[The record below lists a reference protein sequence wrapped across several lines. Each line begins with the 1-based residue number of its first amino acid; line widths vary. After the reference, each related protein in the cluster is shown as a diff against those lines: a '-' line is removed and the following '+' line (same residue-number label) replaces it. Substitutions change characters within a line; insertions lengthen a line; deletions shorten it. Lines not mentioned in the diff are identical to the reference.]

1 MSKLRLKYKVTI
13 AFLLFIVGPFLIVG
27 WISAMRTSDSMTHE
41 IGRTT
46 LQLVNQN
53 HVTIEKTLSSVNDK
67 ALTLLDNHFFS
78 NPKQYEFWTGIETLG
93 QISVADSILERWTAD
108 GTEYSLYMKNIE
120 GRQTPFETMHKPRG
134 FKYFDDLA
142 VMPDWAKESLSQ
154 GGGASVRLVS
164 APNEGETV
172 SFMRSIQNPKAY
184 SESIGLL
191 VVGKLEVLLMRDLV
205 SVQLPAHAGLYLFN
219 DQDELLLKAGSDAS
233 LLTEIPAE
241 ARRLTSGYYFAKE
254 GDGKWL
260 YAFSRKAAYG
270 TTLVYK
276 VPYASIAGNQSA
288 LLVTLMVLSAGYLV
302 FVLAFV
308 LYLLRIIV
316 KPLGRL
322 VTITKLYEPGRN
334 LDIGNEQLRPD
345 EFGILYGAFLKMT
358 KRLDQSFE
366 DNYGMQI
373 KQKEYELSMLHSQ
386 ITPHLLYNTL
396 DSIYWYALESGN
408 TDVGEM
414 VKDLSKLLRIG
425 LSKGRTMITI
435 EEELEHVQAYSRL
448 QMKRYPDTFEVEWD
462 VDEELKGYTTPKV
475 IMQPLV
481 ENAIFHGVSSMD
493 GEGVI
498 RISVRRGDGDELL
511 LVVEDN
517 GFLPVDME
525 RLEQIVRG
533 EAADKGYGIRNVHQ
547 RVQLHYGEAYGLRY
561 ERREGGGLRATINLP
576 LQRQ

>member
-1 MSKLRLKYKVTI
+1 VTI
-13 AFLLFIVGPFLIVG
+13 AFLLFIVAPFLVVS
-27 WISAMRTSDSMTHE
+27 WISVIRTSNSMTDE

-67 ALTLLDNHFFS
+67 SLTFMDNHFFS
-78 NPKQYEFWTGIETLG
+78 NMKQYSFWTGVETLG
-93 QISVADSILERWTAD
+93 QISEADSILESWSSD
-108 GTEYSLYMKNIE
+108 GTEYTLYMKNVD
-120 GRQTPFETMHKPRG
+120 GRQTPFDTMYKERG
-134 FKYFDDLA
+134 FKYFGEYMTGL
-142 VMPDWAKESLSQ
+142 PDWAMHAMEQ
-154 GGGASVRLVS
+154 GGGAGVRHISL
-164 APNEGETV
+164 PGGGKTIG
-172 SFMRSIQNPKAY
+172 FMRSIQNPKSY

-191 VVGKLEVLLMRDLV
+191 VVTKLEVLLTRDLV
-205 SVQLPAHAGLYLFN
+205 SVQLPEHAGLYLFN
-219 DQDELLLKAGSDAS
+219 AQDELLMKAGPDSAALS
-233 LLTEIPAE
+233 EIPEE
-241 ARRLTSGYYFAKE
+241 ARRGTSGFYFAKE

-260 YAFSRKAAYG
+260 YAFSRKPAYD

-276 VPYASIAGNQSA
+276 IPYDSITGNQSA
-288 LLVTLMVLSAGYLV
+288 LLVTLMALSALYLV

-308 LYLLRIIV
+308 LYLLRIVV
-316 KPLGRL
+316 KPLVRL
-322 VTITKLYEPGRN
+322 VTITKLYEPGKS
-334 LDIGNEQLRPD
+334 LDIGNEPLRAD

-396 DSIYWYALESGN
+396 DSIYWYALDSGN

-435 EEELEHVQAYSRL
+435 GEELEHVQAYSRL

-462 VDEELKGYTTPKV
+462 IDEKLLEYTTPKV

-481 ENAIFHGVSSMD
+481 ENAIFHGVSTMD
-493 GEGVI
+493 GEGVL
-498 RISVRRGDGDELL
+498 RICIRRGDGDELL
-511 LVVEDN
+511 LIVEDN

-525 RLEQIVRG
+525 RLAAIVRG
-533 EAADKGYGIRNVHQ
+533 DASDKGYGIRNVHQ

-561 ERREGGGLRATINLP
+561 EAREGGGLRAVIHLP
-576 LQRQ
+576 LNLIDG